1 LITPEISRWVARWPT
16 PFTLEMA
23 RVRIAASRAWA
34 YRGDELPF
42 GVVEKASGA
51 LVGWAVVHRGQ
62 IDRKRGSFGYW
73 IGEEYQ
79 GKGYMKE
86 LAPAVIAAGFNLLDG
101 MWLKRGR
108 NWAISRPS
116 LLCAPAA

>member
-1 LITPEISRWVARWPT
+1 LITPEISRWIARWPA

-23 RVRIAASRAWA
+23 RVRIAASRALA

-51 LVGWAVVHRGQ
+51 LVSWAVVHRGQ

-73 IGEEYQ
+73 IGEEY
-79 GKGYMKE
+79 
-86 LAPAVIAAGFNLLDG
+86 
-101 MWLKRGR
+101 
-108 NWAISRPS
+108 
-116 LLCAPAA
+116 